1 MWASQHHPPAISA
14 SLRAWLVIF
23 GGLTLSAI
31 ALLVITAT

>member
-1 MWASQHHPPAISA
+1 
-14 SLRAWLVIF
+14 LRAWLVIF